1 MHRQSLLVTF
11 VVLAAT
17 GTVLVAVWML
27 TAKSGLAGRCR
38 RASANA
44 GVPVR
49 IPAAENRRTL
59 ERGWDVSA
67 ASAPREAG
75 TPGGDARI
83 DRNRQARGCNT
94 LADRG
99 HGYVL

>member
-1 MHRQSLLVTF
+1 VDRQSLLVTF
-11 VVLAAT
+11 VFLAAT
-17 GTVLVAVWML
+17 GTVLVAVRML

-38 RASANA
+38 RA

-49 IPAAENRRTL
+49 RPAAENRRTR
-59 ERGWDVSA
+59 ERGWD
-67 ASAPREAG
+67 ASGAPGPPEAG

-83 DRNRQARGCNT
+83 DRNRQARVCNT

>member
-1 MHRQSLLVTF
+1 VDRQSLLVTF

-38 RASANA
+38 RANA

-49 IPAAENRRTL
+49 IPVAENRRTL
-59 ERGWDVSA
+59 ERGWD
-67 ASAPREAG
+67 ASGAPGPREAG